1 MDLSGI
7 SWLLLKQELDEKKA
21 AQQRAQEEAEEE
33 TRRLEQEILRSQ
45 IEQSG
50 FREGIDGVGGLSWK
64 ALGFPERL
72 CH

>member
-1 MDLSGI
+1 MVSAGI
-7 SWLLLKQELDEKKA
+7 TWYLQRKRLKDKEA
-21 AQQRAQEEAEEE
+21 AEEQAKE
-33 TRRLEQEILRSQ
+33 AAESEIKQLEQESLQLQ

-50 FREGIDGVGGLSWK
+50 FQEGIDGVNGLPWE

>member
-1 MDLSGI
+1 MNIGAI
-7 SWLLLKQELDEKKA
+7 TYMLLQQQKA
-21 AQQRAQEEAEEE
+21 KEAEQQRAQEEAEEE
-33 TRRLEQEILRSQ
+33 TRRMEQEILRFQ

-50 FREGIDGVGGLSWK
+50 FREGIDGVGGLSWE